1 MTKKSQG
8 KSNHHPVRSKP
19 NKSAW
24 LLIGGL
30 ALVAVAVL
38 ALVWITLTPNRGDG
52 GPPQLQVS
60 TERLDLGKQI
70 LGKTVHA
77 SFEVSNKG
85 TGALTLSV
93 PQVATVLEGC

>member
-8 KSNHHPVRSKP
+8 KPSHHPVRRKP
-19 NKSAW
+19 KTSAW

-77 SFEVSNKG
+77 SFDVSNTG
-85 TGALTLSV
+85 TGALTLSL

>member
-1 MTKKSQG
+1 MAKKSQI
-8 KSNHHPVRSKP
+8 KPNHHPVRRKR
-19 NKSAW
+19 NLSAW

-30 ALVAVAVL
+30 ALGAIAVL
-38 ALVWITLTPNRGDG
+38 IIVWITLTPNRGDG
-52 GPPQLQVS
+52 GPPLLQLS
-60 TERLDLGKQI
+60 TERLDLGKQT

-93 PQVATVLEGC
+93 PQIATVLEGC